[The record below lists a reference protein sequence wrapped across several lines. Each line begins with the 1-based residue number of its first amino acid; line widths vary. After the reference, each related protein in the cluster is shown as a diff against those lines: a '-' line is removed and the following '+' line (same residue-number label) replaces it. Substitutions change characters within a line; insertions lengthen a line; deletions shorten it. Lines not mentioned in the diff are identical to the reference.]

1 MIWLWL
7 LFVILHIVCC
17 VLTYFGIQSGALKVH
32 EYMFIVVVLIPF
44 WGILTVWLLHT
55 KIFLKKDGQKNI
67 DVEKMKLDSEIYK
80 SLKVEDRNNTD
91 RIIPMEEALII
102 NSPKERRELIMDILN
117 DNPGEYIEFLQ
128 RAGNNDDTEVVHY
141 AVTAMV
147 EISKENDFR
156 LQQLEKE
163 YAQNPDDFEILCE
176 YCEFLWSSLEQN
188 LTQGQAQIVSRNLFD
203 ELTRKKLQTSKT
215 IEDYKRLIK
224 NGMKLG
230 NYTRAGED
238 IDAMDKDFHESE
250 ELIML
255 RLQYFASLGRGKD
268 IKLLLDE
275 IEREHIYLSTPAK
288 EAIAFW
294 KN

>member
-17 VLTYFGIQSGALKVH
+17 VLSYFGIQSGALKVH

-44 WGILTVWLLHT
+44 WGILTVLLLHT
-55 KIFLKKDGQKNI
+55 KVFLKKDGQKNI

-80 SLKVEDRNNTD
+80 SLKVEDRKNTD

-102 NSPKERRELIMDILN
+102 NNPKERRELIMDILN

-147 EISKENDFR
+147 EISKENDYR

-163 YAQNPDDFEILCE
+163 YEKNPDDFELLCE

-203 ELTRKKLQTSKT
+203 ELTRKKLQTIKT
-215 IEDYKRLIK
+215 IEDYTRLIE

-230 NYTRAGED
+230 NYTQVGED

-250 ELIML
+250 ELIMQ
-255 RLQYFASLGRGKD
+255 RLQYFASLGRGND